1 LLEHPVHYH
10 VNILSDEYKEQISAK
25 LKAFVIEHNKKY
37 NTDITATFKHIL
49 HELEKPFNLEA
60 AKEFLKITSQLDI
73 LRNEDTFKIL
83 PEMEDVR
90 RSVLKTFDV

>member
-1 LLEHPVHYH
+1 MSFRVGSAAADALLIVIATCC
-10 VNILSDEYKEQISAK
+10 NLSIAGAIRVLAAK
-25 LKAFVIEHNKKY
+25 